1 MGFEAFVLLFRQFGL
16 VRAMFDDFQRGRGLL
31 VAAKEIAFAERWSRG
46 VFQEI
51 ITTHIQGSG
60 LGPKTHEKLLYA
72 YT

>member
-1 MGFEAFVLLFRQFGL
+1 MEI
-16 VRAMFDDFQRGRGLL
+16 

-51 ITTHIQGSG
+51 ITTHIQGSE
-60 LGPKTHEKLLYA
+60 LGHKTHEKLLYA